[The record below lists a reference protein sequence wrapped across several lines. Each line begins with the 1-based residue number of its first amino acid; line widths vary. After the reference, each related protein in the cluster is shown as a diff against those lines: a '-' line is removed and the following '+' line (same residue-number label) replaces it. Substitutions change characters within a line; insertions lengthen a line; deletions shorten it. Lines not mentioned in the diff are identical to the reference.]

1 MKKKT
6 LVSILAMTSASM
18 AAYADANLDQIK
30 ADAATDW
37 TGASD
42 LDFENGVF
50 TSPSGLTISQ
60 NIGKLVK
67 GKYTLT
73 VSENENAKITV
84 NGNELVNNQF
94 EITAAEADVIIRI
107 ETATS
112 GSFKVGGF
120 KLVLD
125 HEFALDQK
133 GLVDAL
139 AKVTAK
145 LETLEDAQADELV
158 LRASQL
164 SAKIAA
170 VKDDGEDEYK
180 AYALY
185 KDYELYKGWA
195 NSTIMADISALDEE
209 VNKYVGNA
217 TPYYVSKEIGD
228 ARQTALDNAKAA
240 IENIADEDARKYA
253 GTVTAE
259 AYNTIKGKIDT
270 FLKTALDAYN
280 AGNAVEVCTQEFND
294 EFAEEVDKLIADYSA
309 AIAAAPGDHVAY
321 TAVAEKISELKD
333 LYNKT
338 LQDVYAAFDPGD
350 KYPDVYKPVLEEAQ
364 AKLNEQYVD
373 ILEVEKKN
381 GNETNHVGAA
391 ANQATNDAALTE
403 AKTKIGEL
411 GEEYKQKAQALKLGY
426 DNAQSML
433 DDLQDRLD
441 EIAGFEGVKDNYGAD
456 VDAIQKLIDD
466 LTAKVNADTK
476 NNTIDTADYTADKT
490 NVETK
495 IGKLVEDAV
504 GGQENYDAYTG
515 LKESVSVI
523 QKTLNETTI
532 RVNALKSEDGKYA
545 VDGKYTAN
553 EAKLQEEIDGYTSA
567 ISEVQE

>member
-37 TGASD
+37 TGAAD

-84 NGNELVNNQF
+84 NGNELVNNLF

-158 LRASQL
+158 LSASQL

-170 VKDDGEDEYK
+170 IKDDGEDE
-180 AYALY
+180 
-185 KDYELYKGWA
+185 
-195 NSTIMADISALDEE
+195 
-209 VNKYVGNA
+209 
-217 TPYYVSKEIGD
+217 
-228 ARQTALDNAKAA
+228 
-240 IENIADEDARKYA
+240 
-253 GTVTAE
+253 
-259 AYNTIKGKIDT
+259 
-270 FLKTALDAYN
+270 
-280 AGNAVEVCTQEFND
+280 
-294 EFAEEVDKLIADYSA
+294 
-309 AIAAAPGDHVAY
+309 
-321 TAVAEKISELKD
+321 
-333 LYNKT
+333 
-338 LQDVYAAFDPGD
+338 
-350 KYPDVYKPVLEEAQ
+350 
-364 AKLNEQYVD
+364 
-373 ILEVEKKN
+373 
-381 GNETNHVGAA
+381 
-391 ANQATNDAALTE
+391 
-403 AKTKIGEL
+403 
-411 GEEYKQKAQALKLGY
+411 
-426 DNAQSML
+426 
-433 DDLQDRLD
+433 
-441 EIAGFEGVKDNYGAD
+441 
-456 VDAIQKLIDD
+456 
-466 LTAKVNADTK
+466 
-476 NNTIDTADYTADKT
+476 
-490 NVETK
+490 
-495 IGKLVEDAV
+495 
-504 GGQENYDAYTG
+504 
-515 LKESVSVI
+515 
-523 QKTLNETTI
+523 
-532 RVNALKSEDGKYA
+532 
-545 VDGKYTAN
+545 
-553 EAKLQEEIDGYTSA
+553 
-567 ISEVQE
+567 